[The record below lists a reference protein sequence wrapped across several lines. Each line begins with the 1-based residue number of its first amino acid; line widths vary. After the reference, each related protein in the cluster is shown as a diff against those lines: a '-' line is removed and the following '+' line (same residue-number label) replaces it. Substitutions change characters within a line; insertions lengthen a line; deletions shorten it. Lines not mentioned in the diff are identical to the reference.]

1 MAKLDDLKKQKQEML
16 KAAEAAQLFG
26 KAVKEGQTRAE
37 VVAKIFE
44 DIEKVEQSITDELKR
59 QTEFR
64 KGSVKIDKE
73 LSKVSSD
80 ILKSNEGIL
89 GTILKGNIAGLL
101 QKNAVKATL
110 SLQEKHLSARQALN
124 KKIETG
130 NIKDTKQ
137 KIAVQKIGQDIED
150 GLVDQQEVKDRIRAI
165 DGLSVSDQIKFGAL
179 LDKQFVARDKML
191 ETEKES
197 EAAQERI
204 NRANAKLVGVFG
216 LLAAAANAFAGTLDK
231 IGETFGSL
239 TVLGDDVKNSLV
251 DSSVEATKLG
261 GGIDDVA
268 SITNTLASNFGMN
281 VDEAAKLSSKVF
293 DTSKAIGLSADEGA
307 NLFGVLTQTANL
319 SADQAEK
326 LAEGAFQLA
335 RQAGVAP
342 SAVMKD
348 IAGSAEVIASFTKDG
363 GNNIADAAVQARQLG
378 MTLQDTAKVAEGL
391 LNFEDS
397 ITKEVEA
404 SVLIGRQL
412 NLQKARELALNNDI
426 AGAMKEVV
434 NQVGSEEEFNSLNLI
449 QRKALADS
457 IGVSV
462 QQLSQMVGE
471 SDKLNKSG
479 AMAGKSFRDLLGE
492 EGISNLTQLTNSI
505 KAVGASLTNALGPAL
520 MSVVGAF
527 KPLVEFVGSVLNKL
541 NELGVIVPIVGA
553 GFAFLAAKS
562 IALSVASFAAAYS
575 QAAKSGA
582 LLPFPFNIAAIA
594 AGVGA
599 VGAAVMQ
606 SKSVNDFKSG
616 PGGIT
621 HMSGPAGSFELN
633 PRDSVLATT
642 NPIRV
647 NDVISAPAGG
657 VQVNTGGE
665 QRVKFEITQDT
676 ISGVL
681 ATNQDAFGS
690 PSFDNLT
697 RKMSLVS

>member
-1 MAKLDDLKKQKQEML
+1 MNDITGLNNAQYDLLLDG
-16 KAAEAAQLFG
+16 F
-26 KAVKEGQTRAE
+26 TR
-37 VVAKIFE
+37 
-44 DIEKVEQSITDELKR
+44 
-59 QTEFR
+59 
-64 KGSVKIDKE
+64 
-73 LSKVSSD
+73 
-80 ILKSNEGIL
+80 
-89 GTILKGNIAGLL
+89 
-101 QKNAVKATL
+101 
-110 SLQEKHLSARQALN
+110 
-124 KKIETG
+124 
-130 NIKDTKQ
+130 
-137 KIAVQKIGQDIED
+137 
-150 GLVDQQEVKDRIRAI
+150 
-165 DGLSVSDQIKFGAL
+165 QIK
-179 LDKQFVARDKML
+179 ARDKINK
-191 ETEKES
+191 TE
-197 EAAQERI
+197 
-204 NRANAKLVGVFG
+204 ANALELQEELNKATEQVLGVFAT
-216 LLAAAANAFAGTLDK
+216 LAATAAKFAGTVDK

-239 TVLGDDVKNSLV
+239 TVMGADFNKSLLN
-251 DSSVEATKLG
+251 SSVEATKLG

-268 SITNTLASNFGMN
+268 SITSTLASNFGMN

-342 SAVMKD
+342 QAVLKD
-348 IAGSAEVIASFTKDG
+348 IAGSAEEIASFTKDG
-363 GNNIADAAVQARQLG
+363 GDNIADAAVQARQLG

-426 AGAMKEVV
+426 AGAMKAVV
-434 NQVGSEEEFNSLNLI
+434 SELGSEEEFNNLNLI

-462 QQLSQMVGE
+462 QQLSQLVGE

-479 AMAGKSFRDLLGE
+479 AMAGQSFRDLLGE
-492 EGISNLTQLTNSI
+492 EGIAQLTELTNKI
-505 KAVGASLTNALGPAL
+505 KALGASLVNALGPAL
-520 MSVVGAF
+520 MTVTSVFV
-527 KPLVEFVGSVLNKL
+527 PLVEIIGGAINLLNDMGL
-541 NELGVIVPIVGA
+541 T
-553 GFAFLAAKS
+553 
-562 IALSVASFAAAYS
+562 
-575 QAAKSGA
+575 
-582 LLPFPFNIAAIA
+582 LPL
-594 AGVGA
+594 
-599 VGAAVMQ
+599 VGAALAVFAVKAGISAKLSIMDAYAKMTQ
-606 SKSVNDFKSG
+606 NSMKLPPPGNLIALAAGGGAIAGMILNAKSTSKVNDFKSS

-657 VQVNTGGE
+657 VQVNTGGNTGGE
-665 QRVKFEITQDT
+665 QRVRFEISQDT

-681 ATNQDAFGS
+681 ATNQDAFGY
-690 PSFDNLT
+690 PSFDSLT
-697 RKMSLVS
+697 RKTSLVS